1 MRRRDFLLLPAM
13 TMAWNEVSAKV
24 ENPRIG
30 FVHAGLRQE
39 NHTLLVAFRD
49 GLSALGWIDGS
60 NVSVIDRWAE
70 EHTEALPVII
80 KELIGS
86 GATILVT
93 AGTPATLAATHANAT
108 IPIILVGVDDPVS
121 LGLVDTLTQPGGNLT
136 GLSLASS
143 EVIAERLELLRQL
156 VPGLHRPCSH
166 RQGRSRPRSKI
177 AGHS

>member
-13 TMAWNEVSAKV
+13 AMAWNQVSAKV

-49 GLSALGWIDGS
+49 GLSALGWFGS

-93 AGTPATLAATHANAT
+93 AGTLVTLAATRANAT
-108 IPIILVGVDDPVS
+108 IPIVLVGVDDPVS
-121 LGLVDTLTQPGGNLT
+121 LGLVETLVQPGGNVT
-136 GLSLASS
+136 GLSLSSS
-143 EVIAERLELLRQL
+143 EVIAERLVLLR
-156 VPGLHRPCSH
+156 
-166 RQGRSRPRSKI
+166 
-177 AGHS
+177 

>member
-13 TMAWNEVSAKV
+13 AMAWNQVSAKV

-86 GATILVT
+86 GAQSWSPPEHWSRSLLRARTRRSRSFWS
-93 AGTPATLAATHANAT
+93 AST
-108 IPIILVGVDDPVS
+108 IPSP
-121 LGLVDTLTQPGGNLT
+121 
-136 GLSLASS
+136 LASS
-143 EVIAERLELLRQL
+143 TR
-156 VPGLHRPCSH
+156 
-166 RQGRSRPRSKI
+166 
-177 AGHS
+177 